1 MKMMKNKSFH
11 FKNRFFVYS
20 YQTNYSLI
28 YKYHHMGNTISRH
41 RSRILIRMYNS
52 GMDSYSL
59 KEYFQEC
66 GETINLFDLERI
78 LSHSLPE
85 YHIDLS
91 NISIPFNKRLNTIDV
106 ISFLNT
112 GKVPISWSEM
122 SKEEAKKNI
131 KNNVQLKQEQSI
143 VEHEN
148 NITTNKDDKNEIM
161 KISSSPVPS
170 ATTRSI
176 LKRHETVINER
187 VVRTVSF
194 QDGIEK
200 VTIETDKTQ
209 CDKIRMECDDELAVR
224 EYTQQEQT
232 EELEGNM
239 ATFIRATQEYV
250 HLKSKEDEFEYVHS
264 DIPKGE
270 GDEYDTDDHDDESED
285 DDYC

>member
-1 MKMMKNKSFH
+1 
-11 FKNRFFVYS
+11 
-20 YQTNYSLI
+20 
-28 YKYHHMGNTISRH
+28 MGNTISRH

-52 GMDSYSL
+52 GMESHSL
-59 KEYFQEC
+59 KECFQEF
-66 GETINLFDLERI
+66 GETMNLFDLERV

-122 SKEEAKKNI
+122 AKEEAKKST
-131 KNNVQLKQEQSI
+131 KNNVRLKQEQSI
-143 VEHEN
+143 AEHGN
-148 NITTNKDDKNEIM
+148 DTTTNKDVKNEIM
-161 KISSSPVPS
+161 KKSSSPVPS
-170 ATTRSI
+170 VTTRSI

-239 ATFIRATQEYV
+239 VTFIRATQEYV

-264 DIPKGE
+264 DIPTGE

-285 DDYC
+285 DDYY